1 MDKEKVEEVKYISEQ
16 VKTYIFIG
24 TTAIGLTLYVHT
36 TFATNNR
43 VDKIQREQ
51 TVQQKIS
58 CLMAY
63 KMGVKEEDLKDIC
76 NLNLKP

>member
-1 MDKEKVEEVKYISEQ
+1 MDKDKVESAKFVSEQ
-16 VKTYIFIG
+16 VKTFIFIA
-24 TTAIGLTLYVHT
+24 TTAIGLTLYVHS
-36 TFATNNR
+36 TFATNVR
-43 VDKIQREQ
+43 VDKIQKEQ
-51 TVQQKIS
+51 SIQQKIS